1 MSNAGKLKTAVF
13 LLLAAAVLGTAAFY
27 ISGHLSSKAPQP
39 PRAAQG
45 MLDLRNWSFGRDGV
59 LSLEGEWEFYWQ
71 KLLAPE
77 DFKSGGAASLTGF
90 IRVPGTWNGYAPPG
104 SGKGQKLPGEG
115 YATYRLVVHTNAGE
129 PVLGLKILDFAT
141 SYRLWVNGEL
151 LSENGRVGTSKDETR
166 PQSFPRL
173 VSFPNDAGTVEIV
186 LQIANFTH
194 RKGGIWT
201 DIKMG
206 TPGQL
211 QALREKQAF
220 STLFLCGGLL
230 IMAVYHLGLYLLRRK
245 DRAPLFCAL
254 LCLFIAARASV
265 TGEIFL
271 LSYFP
276 DLSWNAVYIVQY
288 LGFYLAL
295 PAFLQFMRILYP
307 DEMPAKLA
315 AAAWAA
321 GAASSLTV
329 LIAPPRVYTWL
340 MPFYEVYAVVL
351 LLFVLG
357 PVLIRAIARGREG
370 AALFLPGTAALVL
383 AVVNDSLV
391 SNDILWG
398 PYIGDFGVFVFIF
411 FQCCVLSMRF
421 SRSFATVEKLS
432 EEMRDKNTELIKLDG
447 ERCEALK
454 RLEEYSRNLENIVR
468 ERTSALARAKEEA
481 DLASRT
487 KSDFLATMSHE
498 IRTPMNGMLGML
510 ELLEATPL
518 NEEQREY
525 VSVVRD
531 CSNLLLSL
539 INDVLDLSRIEKGAV
554 SLEEKDFET
563 KSMERYL
570 ASLIEPMAARKGLD
584 FVSEFSPSVPPVL
597 RGDPV
602 RLRQVLLNLLNN
614 AVKFTEKGCVTLR
627 AYVTENRNKTSEI
640 TFEVED
646 TGPGISE
653 EIRGSIFKPFTRG
666 HSGTDSIHG
675 GAGLGLSICR
685 RLAELMGGGIGFET
699 TTGAGSLFRFTVPL
713 KVSDAGPGLEEA
725 KPANGGTKASY
736 LWENSPGT
744 VLVADDFEFNRRVL
758 TMQLGKL
765 GLEAETAA
773 GGQEAV
779 EMFSQKD
786 YALVLMDCR
795 MPGMDGFQAA
805 AAIRRLEAGK
815 NRHTPII
822 AVTAGATPE
831 EKERSLAA
839 GMDDYIIKPVLLDAL
854 SGTLARWLPGAVKNG
869 RQVLGDA
876 FAETAAASRDILPS
890 FVPEEKKAE
899 LLQTVGADPAL
910 LSRVLAAFL
919 RDMPEKLA
927 ALEAALKEKD
937 APRARLLS
945 HGMKSSGQFVGA
957 ASFAALCGEMEEKA
971 VAGAL
976 DGAGELAEKI
986 RRELVK
992 IQKELAQ

>member
-1 MSNAGKLKTAVF
+1 M
-13 LLLAAAVLGTAAFY
+13 
-27 ISGHLSSKAPQP
+27 
-39 PRAAQG
+39 
-45 MLDLRNWSFGRDGV
+45 
-59 LSLEGEWEFYWQ
+59 SLEGEWEFYWQ

-77 DFKSGGAASLTGF
+77 DFKSGGAASLTVF

-220 STLFLCGGLL
+220 STLFLCGGLM

-307 DEMPAKLA
+307 DEMPAKLT
-315 AAAWAA
+315 AAAWAT

-340 MPFYEVYAVVL
+340 MPFYEAYAVAL

-357 PVLIRAIARGREG
+357 PVLIRAIAGGREG

-432 EEMRDKNTELIKLDG
+432 EEMRDKNAELIKLDG
-447 ERCEALK
+447 ERGEALE
-454 RLEEYSRNLENIVR
+454 RLEEYSRNLENIVQ
-468 ERTSALARAKEEA
+468 ERTSDLARAKEEA
-481 DLASRT
+481 DLASRA

-510 ELLEATPL
+510 ELLETTPL

-570 ASLIEPMAARKGLD
+570 VSLIEPMAARKGLD
-584 FVSEFSPSVPPVL
+584 FVCEFSPSVPPVL

-614 AVKFTEKGCVTLR
+614 AVKFTEKGCITLR
-627 AYVTENRNKTSEI
+627 AYVTGNEI

-646 TGPGISE
+646 TGPGIPE
-653 EIRGSIFKPFTRG
+653 GIRGSIFKPFTRG
-666 HSGTDSIHG
+666 HSGTDSIHD

-699 TTGAGSLFRFTVPL
+699 TAGAGSLFRFTVPL
-713 KVSDAGPGLEEA
+713 KVSDAGTGLEEA

-744 VLVADDFEFNRRVL
+744 VLVVDDFEFNRRVL
-758 TMQLGKL
+758 SMQLGKL

-779 EMFSQKD
+779 EMFSQKN

-815 NRHTPII
+815 NKHTPII
-822 AVTAGATPE
+822 AVTAGASPE
-831 EKERSLAA
+831 EKERSLSA
-839 GMDDYIIKPVLLDAL
+839 GMDDYIKKPVLLDTL
-854 SGTLARWLPGAVKNG
+854 SGTLARWLPGAVKSG
-869 RQVLGDA
+869 RQVLGSA
-876 FAETAAASRDILPS
+876 FAEATAASRDILPS

-937 APRARLLS
+937 AVNVRLLS
-945 HGMKSSGQFVGA
+945 HGMKSSGQFIGA
-957 ASFAALCGEMEEKA
+957 ASFAALCRELEEKTN
-971 VAGAL
+971 AGTL
-976 DGAGELAEKI
+976 EGADELAEKI
-986 RRELVK
+986 RRELLG
-992 IQKELAQ
+992 IQKELAQYAGEMT

>member
-59 LSLEGEWEFYWQ
+59 LSLEGEWEFYWRQ
-71 KLLAPE
+71 LLAPE
-77 DFKSGGAASLTGF
+77 DFKSGGAASRTGF

-151 LSENGRVGTSKDETR
+151 LSENGRVATSKDETR

-173 VSFPNDAGTVEIV
+173 VSFQNDAGTVEIV

-329 LIAPPRVYTWL
+329 LIAPPSVYTWL

-454 RLEEYSRNLENIVR
+454 RLEEYSRNLENIVQ

-481 DLASRT
+481 DLASRA

-518 NEEQREY
+518 DEEQREY

-563 KSMERYL
+563 KSMKRYL
-570 ASLIEPMAARKGLD
+570 VSLIEPMAARKGLD

-614 AVKFTEKGCVTLR
+614 AVKFTAKGCITLR
-627 AYVTENRNKTSEI
+627 AYVTGNEI

-646 TGPGISE
+646 TGPGIPE

-666 HSGTDSIHG
+666 HSGTDSMHG

-685 RLAELMGGGIGFET
+685 RLVELMGGGISFET
-699 TTGAGSLFRFTVPL
+699 TAGVGSLFRFTVPL
-713 KVSDAGPGLEEA
+713 KISDTGTGLEEA

-779 EMFSQKD
+779 EMFSQKN

-822 AVTAGATPE
+822 AVTAGAAPE

-839 GMDDYIIKPVLLDAL
+839 GMDDYVKKPVLLDAL

-869 RQVLGDA
+869 RQVLGGA
-876 FAETAAASRDILPS
+876 FAETAASRVILPS
-890 FVPEEKKAE
+890 FVPEGKKAE

-976 DGAGELAEKI
+976 EGAGELAEKI

-992 IQKELAQ
+992 IQKELA

>member
-1 MSNAGKLKTAVF
+1 M
-13 LLLAAAVLGTAAFY
+13 
-27 ISGHLSSKAPQP
+27 
-39 PRAAQG
+39 
-45 MLDLRNWSFGRDGV
+45 
-59 LSLEGEWEFYWQ
+59 SLEGEWEFYWRQ
-71 KLLAPE
+71 LLAPE
-77 DFKSGGAASLTGF
+77 DFKSGGAASRTGF

-151 LSENGRVGTSKDETR
+151 LSENGRVATSKDETR

-173 VSFPNDAGTVEIV
+173 VSFQNDAGTVEIV

-329 LIAPPRVYTWL
+329 LIAPPSVYTWL

-454 RLEEYSRNLENIVR
+454 RLEEYSRNLENIVQ

-481 DLASRT
+481 DLASRA

-518 NEEQREY
+518 DEEQREY

-563 KSMERYL
+563 KSMKRYL
-570 ASLIEPMAARKGLD
+570 VSLIEPMAARKGLD

-614 AVKFTEKGCVTLR
+614 AVKFTAKGCITLR
-627 AYVTENRNKTSEI
+627 AYVTGNEI

-646 TGPGISE
+646 TGPGILE

-666 HSGTDSIHG
+666 HSGTDSMHG

-685 RLAELMGGGIGFET
+685 RLVELMGGGISFET
-699 TTGAGSLFRFTVPL
+699 TAGVGSLFRFTVPL
-713 KVSDAGPGLEEA
+713 KISDTGTGLEEA

-779 EMFSQKD
+779 EMFSQKN

-822 AVTAGATPE
+822 AVTAGAAPE

-839 GMDDYIIKPVLLDAL
+839 GMDDYVKKPVLLDAL

-869 RQVLGDA
+869 RQVLGGA
-876 FAETAAASRDILPS
+876 FAETAASRVILPS
-890 FVPEEKKAE
+890 FVPEGKKAE

-976 DGAGELAEKI
+976 EGAGELAEKI
-986 RRELVK
+986 RRELLG
-992 IQKELAQ
+992 IQKELAQYAGEMT

>member
-1 MSNAGKLKTAVF
+1 VGPLHRRFRRVRLYFFPVLRPVHALLPLLCHRGKALGGNAGK
-13 LLLAAAVLGTAAFY
+13 
-27 ISGHLSSKAPQP
+27 
-39 PRAAQG
+39 
-45 MLDLRNWSFGRDGV
+45 
-59 LSLEGEWEFYWQ
+59 
-71 KLLAPE
+71 
-77 DFKSGGAASLTGF
+77 
-90 IRVPGTWNGYAPPG
+90 
-104 SGKGQKLPGEG
+104 
-115 YATYRLVVHTNAGE
+115 NA
-129 PVLGLKILDFAT
+129 
-141 SYRLWVNGEL
+141 
-151 LSENGRVGTSKDETR
+151 
-166 PQSFPRL
+166 
-173 VSFPNDAGTVEIV
+173 
-186 LQIANFTH
+186 
-194 RKGGIWT
+194 
-201 DIKMG
+201 
-206 TPGQL
+206 
-211 QALREKQAF
+211 
-220 STLFLCGGLL
+220 
-230 IMAVYHLGLYLLRRK
+230 
-245 DRAPLFCAL
+245 
-254 LCLFIAARASV
+254 
-265 TGEIFL
+265 
-271 LSYFP
+271 
-276 DLSWNAVYIVQY
+276 
-288 LGFYLAL
+288 
-295 PAFLQFMRILYP
+295 
-307 DEMPAKLA
+307 
-315 AAAWAA
+315 
-321 GAASSLTV
+321 
-329 LIAPPRVYTWL
+329 
-340 MPFYEVYAVVL
+340 
-351 LLFVLG
+351 
-357 PVLIRAIARGREG
+357 
-370 AALFLPGTAALVL
+370 
-383 AVVNDSLV
+383 
-391 SNDILWG
+391 
-398 PYIGDFGVFVFIF
+398 
-411 FQCCVLSMRF
+411 
-421 SRSFATVEKLS
+421 
-432 EEMRDKNTELIKLDG
+432 ELIKLDG

-468 ERTSALARAKEEA
+468 ERTSDLARAKEEA
-481 DLASRT
+481 DLASRA

-518 NEEQREY
+518 NEEQWEY

-554 SLEEKDFET
+554 SLEEKDFEI

-570 ASLIEPMAARKGLD
+570 VSLIEPMAARKGLD

-627 AYVTENRNKTSEI
+627 AYVAENREQLPENRIGTASKQHLNRASGFQLLTPDSCLPTSEI

-646 TGPGISE
+646 TGPGIPE
-653 EIRGSIFKPFTRG
+653 EIRGSIFQPFTRG

-675 GAGLGLSICR
+675 GAGLGLSICK
-685 RLAELMGGGIGFET
+685 RLVELMGGSISFET
-699 TTGAGSLFRFTVPL
+699 TAGAGSLFRFTVPL
-713 KVSDAGPGLEEA
+713 KVSGAGPGLEEA
-725 KPANGGTKASY
+725 KPANGGAKASY

-744 VLVADDFEFNRRVL
+744 VLVVDDFEFNRRVL
-758 TMQLGKL
+758 SMQLGKL

-779 EMFSQKD
+779 EMFSRKS

-815 NRHTPII
+815 SRHTPII

-839 GMDDYIIKPVLLDAL
+839 GMDDYIKKPVLLDAL

-869 RQVLGDA
+869 RQALEGA
-876 FAETAAASRDILPS
+876 FAEAAAASRVILPS
-890 FVPEEKKAE
+890 LVPEGKKAE

-927 ALEAALKEKD
+927 ALEAALEEKD

-971 VAGAL
+971 EAGAL
-976 DGAGELAEKI
+976 EGAGELAEKI
-986 RRELVK
+986 RRDLIK
-992 IQKELAQ
+992 IQKELAQQQEL